1 MELSVNSPVSKYH
14 QLGVETSVEAAT
26 PHQLVNLL
34 FKGAG
39 DRIRQAQGCMA
50 RRDIEG
56 RCKAINACVEILMGL
71 QMSLDHEK
79 GGEIAANLDG
89 LYDYMQRRLYRAN
102 ADDDAGPLAE
112 VSDLLNILS
121 SAWHTIDPEK
131 VQARQQVSAR

>member
-1 MELSVNSPVSKYH
+1 MEGSVNSPVKKYH
-14 QLGVETSVEAAT
+14 QLGVETSVEAAS

-39 DRIRQAQGCMA
+39 DRIRQAQGCIA

-56 RCKAINACVEILMGL
+56 RCKAINSCVEILMGL

-79 GGEIAANLDG
+79 GSEIAANLDG

-102 ADDDAGPLAE
+102 ADNDAAPLAE
-112 VSDLLNILS
+112 VTDLLNTLS
-121 SAWHTIDPEK
+121 SAWQTIDPDQI
-131 VQARQQVSAR
+131 QAREPVTAG